1 MPSRP
6 AFGLANDASLIRP
19 RRSNSMRPRWRRCR
33 MIEAAD
39 ETPSLSKLAK
49 AVGLSVHHFHRIFK
63 AVSGLTPR
71 EYAAAHRTK
80 RVQNELKRS
89 NTVTEAIYAAGF
101 NSGGRFYAQSDD
113 MLGMTPTAYRAG
125 GTNAEIHF
133 AVG

>member
-1 MPSRP
+1 
-6 AFGLANDASLIRP
+6 
-19 RRSNSMRPRWRRCR
+19 

-49 AVGLSVHHFHRIFK
+49 AAGLSVHHFHRIFK

-71 EYAAAHRTK
+71 EYAAAHRTR

-101 NSGGRFYAQSDD
+101 NSGGHFYAQSDD

-125 GTNAEIHF
+125 GTNASRP
-133 AVG
+133 